1 MNDIDNDW
9 YYEPEDLP
17 EEFDEWYILDNIYYE
32 DPYENE
38 PCPLDPQDTEGIED
52 L

>member
-9 YYEPEDLP
+9 YYEPEEVENWEAMDG
-17 EEFDEWYILDNIYYE
+17 DYYYE